1 MRENNLK
8 FSVCFLEESGF
19 SRFSYR
25 GLLVTPMGDTR
36 AQFHHGG
43 FYCLRERGDM
53 GACFSEWVS
62 EALKLKVA

>member
-1 MRENNLK
+1 MSSFL
-8 FSVCFLEESGF
+8 FAFLEESVF
-19 SRFSYR
+19 SNFSYCA
-25 GLLVTPMGDTR
+25 LLVTPMGDTR

-62 EALKLKVA
+62 EALKQKVA